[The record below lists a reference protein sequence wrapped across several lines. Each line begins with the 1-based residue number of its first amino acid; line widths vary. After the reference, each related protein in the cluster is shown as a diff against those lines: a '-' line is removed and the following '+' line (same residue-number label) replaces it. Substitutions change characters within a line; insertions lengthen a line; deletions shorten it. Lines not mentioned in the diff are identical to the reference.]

1 MPIEKYGDTDS
12 LNQLRSLVQP
22 FILRRLKTD
31 REIIQDLP
39 EKQEMT
45 VFCGLSA
52 EQATLYQTVVEQ
64 SLTEIDEATGLQR
77 RGMILGLLVKLK
89 QICNHPA
96 QYLKLAT
103 LEAHHSAKLQ
113 RLNEMLEEVL
123 AEGDSA
129 LIFTQFAEWGKLL
142 QPYLQQQLG
151 REILFLYGSTSK
163 KQREEMLDRFQND
176 PQAPPIMILSLKA
189 GGVGL
194 NLTRANHV
202 FHFDRWWNPAVEN
215 QATDRV
221 FRIGQTRNVQVH
233 KFVCTG
239 TLEEKIHDMIESKKQ
254 LAEQVVGAG
263 EEWLT
268 EMDTDQLRNLLLLDR
283 NAVIDEDE

>member
-1 MPIEKYGDTDS
+1 
-12 LNQLRSLVQP
+12 
-22 FILRRLKTD
+22 
-31 REIIQDLP
+31 
-39 EKQEMT
+39 
-45 VFCGLSA
+45 
-52 EQATLYQTVVEQ
+52 LYQQVVEQ
-64 SLTEIDEATGLQR
+64 SLVEIADATGIQR
-77 RGMILGLLVKLK
+77 RGKILALLVKLK

-96 QYLKLAT
+96 QYLKKDT
-103 LEAHHSAKLQ
+103 LSEPRQSGKLM
-113 RLNEMLEEVL
+113 RLQEMLEEIL
-123 AEGDSA
+123 AEGDRA

-151 REILFLYGSTSK
+151 REILFLYGATGK
-163 KQREEMLDRFQND
+163 KQREEIIDRFQQD
-176 PQAPPIMILSLKA
+176 PQGPPIMILSLKA

-221 FRIGQTRNVQVH
+221 FRIGQIRNVQVH

-254 LAEQVVGAG
+254 LAEQVVGGG
-263 EEWLT
+263 EDWLT
-268 EMDTDQLRNLLLLDR
+268 ELDTDQLRNLLLLDR
-283 NAVIDEDE
+283 SAVIEEDEE